1 MNHIAYSISAYQAA
15 KRTAPPLTAVVML
28 YDEILKRIALA
39 AAAARA
45 KDYETQFN
53 EAMYAAKI
61 INGLDA
67 CLDMDRG
74 GTVAMSLREMYKAV
88 VHALLGTVGRKSG
101 AQACDRLGEAVR
113 LTRDAWAEIAGMS

>member
-1 MNHIAYSISAYQAA
+1 MTHIAYSISAYQAA

-39 AAAARA
+39 GAAARA

-67 CLDMDRG
+67 CLDMERG

-88 VHALLGTVGRKSG
+88 VHALLGAVGRKN
-101 AQACDRLGEAVR
+101 AALACDRLGEAVR